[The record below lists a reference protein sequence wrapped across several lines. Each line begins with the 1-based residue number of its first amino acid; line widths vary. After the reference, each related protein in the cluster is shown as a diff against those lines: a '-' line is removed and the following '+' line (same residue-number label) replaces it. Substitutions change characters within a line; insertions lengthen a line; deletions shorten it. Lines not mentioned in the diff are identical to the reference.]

1 MDTVVKS
8 RESSRV
14 LDCSSQ
20 SPGSCDS
27 SSVCLTD
34 DEQAGSWGG
43 DGGAGERKRSRLE
56 NSEKTASDI
65 PIAQEADPKCG
76 IEVCRLCQQQP
87 APPGSARLPSV
98 VGSHRI
104 RNSSTKF
111 STFADSGKLASIYVW
126 DGEREWQYCATSGS

>member
-34 DEQAGSWGG
+34 DGLTGSSCCKEGRRARIGDAAAARCFVSADSTVVDLQIPAPAVHDAAAGPNSAVPTEGAVVDRRRARIG
-43 DGGAGERKRSRLE
+43 DAAADPSTKIPARNVAGEG
-56 NSEKTASDI
+56 AVV
-65 PIAQEADPKCG
+65 DPDF
-76 IEVCRLCQQQP
+76 
-87 APPGSARLPSV
+87 
-98 VGSHRI
+98 
-104 RNSSTKF
+104 N
-111 STFADSGKLASIYVW
+111 
-126 DGEREWQYCATSGS
+126 